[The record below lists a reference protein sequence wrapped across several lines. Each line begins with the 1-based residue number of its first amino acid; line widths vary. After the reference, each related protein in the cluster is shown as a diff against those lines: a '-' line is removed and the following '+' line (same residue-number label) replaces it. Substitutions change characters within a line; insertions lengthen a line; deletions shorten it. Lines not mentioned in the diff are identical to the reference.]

1 MNTLQAKLL
10 LWVVS
15 GLPEDVLAA
24 QSKQPKGLIGRFI
37 MKPLFT
43 KGNADLNRF
52 ILDLLQLQSDDD
64 VLEIG
69 FGPGQLAKHIA
80 DGLQQGKL
88 TGLDFS
94 DTMLAEAQKLNQ
106 HHIDD
111 GKMELCHG
119 CSSAM
124 PYDDASFDKVC
135 TANTL
140 YFWEPVEPHLA
151 EVHRVL
157 KTGGKFVMGFRDA
170 GQLQMM
176 GLREQDFKRYQHAK
190 VIDLLKEAGF
200 NNVQIQ
206 SRPDSPI
213 ESHCAVA
220 IKS

>member
-94 DTMLAEAQKLNQ
+94 GTMLAEAQKLNQ
-106 HHIDD
+106 HTISTTA
-111 GKMELCHG
+111 KWN
-119 CSSAM
+119 SATDAVVPCLTTM
-124 PYDDASFDKVC
+124 PALIRSAPPIRSTFGNLSN
-135 TANTL
+135 NTWPKCIV
-140 YFWEPVEPHLA
+140 Y
-151 EVHRVL
+151 
-157 KTGGKFVMGFRDA
+157 
-170 GQLQMM
+170 
-176 GLREQDFKRYQHAK
+176 
-190 VIDLLKEAGF
+190 
-200 NNVQIQ
+200 
-206 SRPDSPI
+206 
-213 ESHCAVA
+213 
-220 IKS
+220 